1 MENLNQNSEAYISA
15 QKRLKKLQGFYS
27 HLFVYVIINIV
38 LIVISFNNRHLT
50 FDNFFNLRTFATPFF
65 WGIGLFFHAMG
76 VFGSSLFFGK
86 DWEERKIQEIM
97 NKKK

>member
-50 FDNFFNLRTFATPFF
+50 LDNFFNLRTFATPFF

>member
-50 FDNFFNLRTFATPFF
+50 FDNFFNLRTIATPFF

>member
-50 FDNFFNLRTFATPFF
+50 FDIFFNLRTFATPFF

>member
-15 QKRLKKLQGFYS
+15 QKRLKKLKGFYS
-27 HLFVYVIINIV
+27 HLFFYVVINII
-38 LIVISFNNRHLT
+38 LIVISFNNRPLT